1 MRFFHSTRG
10 LFPASPQ
17 RWLAIA
23 CVCFMFA
30 NVANAQA
37 PDDARYIDAAAQS
50 FGFLES
56 APRKKAIGIG
66 VVYDPSEAGARDIAN
81 GIAQRL
87 AKSQGNRR
95 LAIDAKPVD
104 LVTLEQAADGLVGL
118 YLLPGEPS
126 RSAAVRDV
134 VLLRRLVAVST
145 DSGCLSA
152 HTCVLQ
158 VGAGRSVSIVLDTKL
173 AKEVGARFSTV
184 FSMMVTR
191 K

>member
-1 MRFFHSTRG
+1 MHPFRSSAGPFR
-10 LFPASPQ
+10 ASP
-17 RWLAIA
+17 RPWLAAVCA
-23 CVCFMFA
+23 CLVL
-30 NVANAQA
+30 ANAAAAQK
-37 PDDARYIDAAAQS
+37 PDDARYVDAAARS

-56 APRKKAIGIG
+56 APRAKAIGIG
-66 VVYDPSEAGARDIAN
+66 VVYDSGQAGARDFAV

-87 AKSQGNRR
+87 AKPQGNHR
-95 LAIDAKPVD
+95 LVIDAKPVD
-104 LVTLEQAADGLVGL
+104 LSSLGQAAEGLAGL

-134 VLLRRLVAVST
+134 VRQRRLVAVSS
-145 DSGCLSA
+145 DPACLSA

-158 VGAGRSVSIVLDTKL
+158 VGGGRSVSIVLDTKL
-173 AKEVGARFSTV
+173 ADEVGARFSTV